1 MLLLVGRGQSS
12 EPEPVRR
19 LLWTE
24 DDGHTAYA
32 EREKVVGCFF
42 ILEQRNGWPAVSH

>member
-1 MLLLVGRGQSS
+1 MLLLVGQGQSS
-12 EPEPVRR
+12 EPEPVRH

-24 DDGHTAYA
+24 GDGQTAYA

-42 ILEQRNGWPAVSH
+42 ILEQRNGWLAVSH